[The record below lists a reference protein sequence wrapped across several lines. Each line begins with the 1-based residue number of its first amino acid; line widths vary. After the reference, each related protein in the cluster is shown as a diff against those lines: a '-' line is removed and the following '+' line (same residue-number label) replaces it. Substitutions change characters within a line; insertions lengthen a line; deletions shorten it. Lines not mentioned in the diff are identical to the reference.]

1 MWALRFVDGRRHQGS
16 SSMSSLVTC
25 SAPFS
30 DAQEEARMLRGLL
43 LRVFS
48 FTAVIC
54 ACRRSHTAERAF
66 QRFVEGRLLK
76 RQPGVTSF
84 TVAIYAA

>member
-1 MWALRFVDGRRHQGS
+1 
-16 SSMSSLVTC
+16 
-25 SAPFS
+25 
-30 DAQEEARMLRGLL
+30 MLRGLL

-66 QRFVEGRLLK
+66 QLFVEGRLLK